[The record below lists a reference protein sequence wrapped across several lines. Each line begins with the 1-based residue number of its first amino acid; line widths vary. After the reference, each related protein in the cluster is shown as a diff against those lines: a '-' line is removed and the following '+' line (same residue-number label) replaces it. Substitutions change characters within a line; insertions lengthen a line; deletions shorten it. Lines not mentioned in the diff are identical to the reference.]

1 MQAEERNSLV
11 RDLSAVMEKASDS
24 FEKFNENIQRIADDQ
39 AKIDRTIQSLVEEIK
54 AMVCTNCFWYRGLF
68 SRHVFFLNQSKFEP
82 FFLFVFQR
90 QQQLLQFAVAG
101 GF

>member
-1 MQAEERNSLV
+1 M
-11 RDLSAVMEKASDS
+11 RDISAAMEKAGDS

-39 AKIDRTIQSLVEEIK
+39 AKIERTIRSLVEKIE
-54 AMVCTNCFWYRGLF
+54 
-68 SRHVFFLNQSKFEP
+68 
-82 FFLFVFQR
+82 R